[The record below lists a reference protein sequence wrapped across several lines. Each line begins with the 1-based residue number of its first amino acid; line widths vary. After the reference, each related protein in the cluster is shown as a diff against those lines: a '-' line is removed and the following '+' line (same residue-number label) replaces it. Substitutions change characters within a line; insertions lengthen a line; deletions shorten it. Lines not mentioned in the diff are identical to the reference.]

1 MLPGPV
7 AALTKRCKS
16 CFIYWFD
23 IYIFFFLQMEMVT
36 CQTPSLFIVCNAF
49 IVMGYI
55 QIAADWLKP
64 PTHPLNERKCGP
76 KSMLPKTCRFQL
88 KKKNK
93 TKTRQKMAKVLL
105 VWLNLTFINF
115 IKILKKTLSKCNI

>member
-7 AALTKRCKS
+7 AAPTKRCKS

-23 IYIFFFLQMEMVT
+23 IYIYIFFFQTEMVT
-36 CQTPSLFIVCNAF
+36 RQTPNRFIVCNAF

-64 PTHPLNERKCGP
+64 PTLPLNERKCGP

-88 KKKNK
+88 KKQNK
-93 TKTRQKMAKVLL
+93 TKARQKMAKVLL
-105 VWLNLTFINF
+105 VWLNLTFI
-115 IKILKKTLSKCNI
+115 KILKKTLSKCNI